1 MNLPNKLTIARLFMT
16 LAFVIVM
23 FLQSIDETLLRLVAG
38 GLFTLTMLT
47 DIADGYIARKQN
59 IVTDFGKFLDPL
71 ADKIMVMGA
80 FFGLMVMER
89 GNMPMFLFIAAA
101 GFTVFVRELMVTG
114 LRSMAAKKGEV
125 VAADKAG
132 KFKTTTQIMYILCA
146 LVFEPVIVGQW
157 LVSAVDRPL
166 DVRVFGWLA
175 EHQILSYISVVL
187 MLIMTLYS
195 GFNYFRNA
203 RKYIDPTE

>member
-1 MNLPNKLTIARLFMT
+1 MT

-23 FLQSIDETLLRLVAG
+23 FMQSIDETLLRLVAG

-47 DIADGYIARKQN
+47 DILDGHIARKHN
-59 IVTDFGKFLDPL
+59 LVTNFGKFLDPL
-71 ADKIMVMGA
+71 ADKVMVMGA

-89 GNMPMFLFIAAA
+89 DNMPMFLFIAAA

-114 LRSMAAKKGEV
+114 LRTMAAKKGEV

-166 DVRVFGWLA
+166 DIHVFGWLA

-187 MLIMTLYS
+187 MLVMTLYS

>member
-1 MNLPNKLTIARLFMT
+1 MNLPNKLTVARLFMT

-47 DIADGYIARKQN
+47 DILDGHIARKHN
-59 IVTDFGKFLDPL
+59 LITDFGKFLDPL
-71 ADKIMVMGA
+71 ADKVMVMGA

-101 GFTVFVRELMVTG
+101 AFIVFVRELMVTG

-132 KFKTTTQIMYILCA
+132 KFKTTTQVMYILCA
-146 LVFEPVIVGQW
+146 LVFEPVVVGQW
-157 LVSAVDRPL
+157 LAQL
-166 DVRVFGWLA
+166 DTENVRIFGFIA
-175 EHQILSYISVVL
+175 EHQILSYIAVVL
-187 MLIMTLYS
+187 MVFMTLYS
-195 GFNYFRNA
+195 GLNYFKNA
-203 RKYIDPTE
+203 RKYIDPME